1 MQQTILEKNKNN
13 GEKSNI
19 KILFLSADKTGSG
32 HKSITESLK
41 HQLKI
46 LNPNVEISVIDGFSL
61 GNRLMSLTGNSYNF
75 FAVYTPAIWS
85 FVYKLGDFT
94 VRPVVSI
101 FGSMINKKLLK
112 CIEEIKPDIIVSV
125 HALFLG
131 SVLNVLKKN
140 NLDIPVISVIAD
152 LDNVARLWG
161 DRRSTCTICPSIE
174 SRQTMISTGLLEEK
188 LKLTG
193 FPVRAEFCEI
203 SSNKANSNEVL
214 SEQAVSVQNT
224 FSQAY
229 DKFSTNEKLNFLIVS
244 GSQGSAQ
251 ILKITEALLKAK
263 NSYVT
268 IIAGNNKILKSY
280 LEKELASFG
289 ERVNILGF
297 TKEIKKYMKQADILV
312 VRASPNVLMEA
323 INLNKPIIVTGSLMG
338 QEAKNPDYVL
348 KYGLGVVCKDMK
360 KLPGVVEELLAEN
373 GKKINE
379 IKEKQRNFIKKNAAL
394 EISEIILDEYYKS
407 RNIVEAE

>member
-1 MQQTILEKNKNN
+1 MQQTILERSKNT
-13 GEKSNI
+13 GEKSNL
-19 KILFLSADKTGSG
+19 KIMFLSAEKTGSG

-46 LNPNVEISVIDGFSL
+46 LNPNVEVSVIDGFSL
-61 GNRLMSLTGNSYNF
+61 GNKLMSWTGNSYNF

-85 FVYKLGDFT
+85 LVYKIGDFT
-94 VRPVVSI
+94 VRPAVSI
-101 FGSMINKKLLK
+101 FGSMINKKLMK
-112 CIEEIKPDIIVSV
+112 CIEEVKPDIIVSV

-140 NLDIPVISVIAD
+140 KLDIPVIPVIAD

-161 DRRSTCTICPSIE
+161 DKRSACTICPSIE
-174 SRQTMISTGLLEEK
+174 SKQTMLSAGLSEEK

-203 SSNKANSNEVL
+203 SSEKESSTN
-214 SEQAVSVQNT
+214 QT
-224 FSQAY
+224 F
-229 DKFSTNEKLNFLIVS
+229 DKFTIKEKLNFLIVS

-263 NSYVT
+263 NSCVT

-297 TKEIKKYMKQADILV
+297 TKEIKKYMKEADILV

-338 QEAKNPDYVL
+338 QEAKNPDYIL

-360 KLPGVVEELLAEN
+360 KLPGVVEELLDEN

-379 IKEKQRNFIKKNAAL
+379 IKENQRNFIKRNAAL

-407 RNIVEAE
+407 KGIVEAE

>member
-1 MQQTILEKNKNN
+1 MQQTILERSKNN
-13 GEKSNI
+13 GEKSNL
-19 KILFLSADKTGSG
+19 KIMFLSAEKTGSG

-46 LNPNVEISVIDGFSL
+46 LNPNVEVSVIDGFSL
-61 GNRLMSLTGNSYNF
+61 GNKLMSWTGNSYNF
-75 FAVYTPAIWS
+75 FAVYTPALWS
-85 FVYKLGDFT
+85 FVYKIGDFT
-94 VRPVVSI
+94 VRPAISI
-101 FGSMINKKLLK
+101 FGSMINKKLMK
-112 CIEEIKPDIIVSV
+112 CIEEVKPDIIVSV

-140 NLDIPVISVIAD
+140 KLDIPVMPVIAD

-161 DRRSTCTICPSIE
+161 DKRSACTICPSIE
-174 SRQTMISTGLLEEK
+174 SKHTMLSAGLLEEK

-193 FPVRAEFCEI
+193 FPVRAEFCEL
-203 SSNKANSNEVL
+203 SSDDATSSK
-214 SEQAVSVQNT
+214 
-224 FSQAY
+224 AY
-229 DKFSTNEKLNFLIVS
+229 DEFTIKEKLNFLIVS

-263 NSYVT
+263 NSCVT

-297 TKEIKKYMKQADILV
+297 TKEIKKYMKEADMLV

-338 QEAKNPDYVL
+338 QEAKNPDYIL
-348 KYGLGVVCKDMK
+348 KHGLGVVCKDMK

-379 IKEKQRNFIKKNAAL
+379 IKENQRNFIKRNAAL
-394 EISEIILDEYYKS
+394 EISEIILDEYNKN
-407 RNIVEAE
+407 RGIVEAE

>member
-1 MQQTILEKNKNN
+1 MQQTILERSKNT
-13 GEKSNI
+13 GEKSSL
-19 KILFLSADKTGSG
+19 KIMFLSAEKTGSG

-46 LNPNVEISVIDGFSL
+46 LNPNVEVSVIDGFSL
-61 GNRLMSLTGNSYNF
+61 GNKLMSWIGNSYNF
-75 FAVYTPAIWS
+75 FAVYTPALWS
-85 FVYKLGDFT
+85 LVYKIGDFT

-101 FGSMINKKLLK
+101 FGSMINKKLMK

-140 NLDIPVISVIAD
+140 KLDIPVIPVIAD

-161 DRRSTCTICPSIE
+161 DKRSACTICPSIE
-174 SRQTMISTGLLEEK
+174 SKQTMLSAGLSEEK

-193 FPVRAEFCEI
+193 FPVRADFCEI
-203 SSNKANSNEVL
+203 SSEKLNSSN
-214 SEQAVSVQNT
+214 QT
-224 FSQAY
+224 F
-229 DKFSTNEKLNFLIVS
+229 DEFTIKEKLNFLIVS

-263 NSYVT
+263 NSCVT

-297 TKEIKKYMKQADILV
+297 TKEIKKYMKEADILV

-338 QEAKNPDYVL
+338 QEAKNPDYIL
-348 KYGLGVVCKDMK
+348 KYGLGVLCKDMN
-360 KLPGVVEELLAEN
+360 KLPGVVEELLDEN

-379 IKEKQRNFIKKNAAL
+379 IKEKQRHFIKRNAAL

-407 RNIVEAE
+407 KGIVEAE